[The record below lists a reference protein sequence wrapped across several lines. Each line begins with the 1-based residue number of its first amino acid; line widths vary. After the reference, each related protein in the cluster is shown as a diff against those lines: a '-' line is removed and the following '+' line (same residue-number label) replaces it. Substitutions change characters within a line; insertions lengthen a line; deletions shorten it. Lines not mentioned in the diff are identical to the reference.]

1 MKIDD
6 LQEMIDK
13 DSNLDRTKLSEH
25 SLGIPN
31 LSNKYHRIL
40 YDMARVKKRI
50 QNKIAI
56 LTRDLTDYYKG
67 YASDEVYKNNPLNRK
82 PSAGEIDSYIKS
94 NENFQKLNTLLDDT
108 VNKMFIVESFIKQI
122 NQRSFLIKNVI
133 EWEKFQNGGY

>member
-6 LQEMIDK
+6 LQEMVEA
-13 DSNLDRTKLSEH
+13 DSNLDRTKLSDH
-25 SLGIPN
+25 SLEIPN

-40 YDMARVKKRI
+40 YDMARLKKRI

-56 LTRDLTDYYKG
+56 LTRELSDYYKG
-67 YASDEVYKNNPLNRK
+67 YASDEVYKENPLNRK
-82 PSAGEIDSYIKS
+82 PSTSEIDSYIKA

>member
-6 LQEMIDK
+6 LQAMIES
-13 DSNLDRTKLSEH
+13 DSNLEKTKLSEH
-25 SLGIPN
+25 SLEIPN

-40 YDMARVKKRI
+40 YDMARLKKRI
-50 QNKIAI
+50 QNKIDV
-56 LTRDLTDYYKG
+56 LKRELTDYYKG
-67 YASDEVYKNNPLNRK
+67 FASDEVYKDNPLNRK
-82 PSAGEIDSYIKS
+82 PSATEIDSYIKS

-108 VNKMFIVESFIKQI
+108 VNKIFIVESFIKQI